1 MQFSAD
7 GKGAVG
13 HGGSNVGVTGPKVSF
28 KGTFEVQPVSSE
40 VSTQLGFGLQ
50 GVCVDFDKGLSPF
63 IESIL
68 DQIKAEQHRLFK
80 LNPSGRQRVIKDLQH
95 LGFKLYG
102 KKTNWRCEEEEIYE
116 DEYKQKVFSLYLLRV
131 AYFQF
136 AKLYLLKTWAEIGLV
151 SQEEIKKDGYHV
163 LSRLLFQSQKNLIEH
178 RQTWAFSKQNAY
190 SWFQLTTDD
199 IFRYWKKI
207 NEIQFVNQK
216 NVIPR
221 IYSHYIKRE
230 HEFKE
235 ASLFSPEISEFVVK
249 KISKDGL
256 VRQLGHIE
264 KPKMILNLGTE
275 AGFFLSHL
283 FYDLSSFESRD
294 DFRIDF
300 FSSSFAAVE
309 KDYFS
314 YLFTEMTYLWLM
326 SPLFN
331 FKLQVCVPLLHYH
344 PLRLFPENALPGTA
358 VKPQYTEE
366 ETLLGV
372 ENLSGEQE
380 KFYKILKATEKFDFC
395 ILSPEKEERDN
406 IKSYLHVLPELKQF
420 YEANAPLLSWH
431 TILSLLKLRE
441 GGKLIVLSHD
451 YWPLEAHAKK
461 LRRFVLDYA
470 KILEIY
476 DFGKFLQPRYL
487 FVLQKC
493 YKKEER
499 DKQRIKLCKLKS
511 HFDYQDI
518 NKLFEISE
526 SVQGLGDIY
535 SDDKI
540 EVFFGPVLQEDL
552 NENVWSCLEEFTY
565 LPMLKRIK
573 EGKVPLASYYVVKK
587 PKDETTLHHDLL
599 EFIPEDQVLVK
610 DQNFIYRS
618 KNGNSAVEQQDG
630 QYVLCPK
637 TSTYFSPKFLSLIL
651 NSSLLKFWYRLQSA
665 TVSKGYYLQQD
676 LQQTPLP
683 PLHINEIKSEV
694 QSEKQAQIMKACERR
709 DIDYLRGLLFIELS
723 HGDQNLVSRC
733 MESLFDEQG
742 KVIEK
747 LKGFSH
753 LRKDSEVNWREIK
766 KIYPLQLQVSF
777 KDHRQVYVDC
787 RGESLQNFCFLVVKR
802 LKHPHSSE
810 EFLQVMSLD
819 NQFLSIHGH
828 AIYLSLLEQELSQFE
843 NLYWDEIEQS
853 LYLPKELKIFEAFQ
867 EEIFQKW
874 MELEKWRN
882 NVQDL
887 LDDLVF
893 RLYGFNPDDTNQ
905 FKAKE
910 ASNFISL
917 IKES

>member
-7 GKGAVG
+7 GKVTVG
-13 HGGSNVGVTGPKVSF
+13 HVSSNVGVASPKVSF
-28 KGTFEVQPVSSE
+28 EGTCEVPIDAPE

-50 GVCVDFDKGLSPF
+50 GVCVDFDKGLSLF

-68 DQIKAEQHRLFK
+68 DHIKIEQHKLFK
-80 LNPSGRQRVIKDLQH
+80 LNPSGKQRVVKDLQH

-102 KKTNWRCEEEEIYE
+102 KKINWRFEEEEVYE

-136 AKLYLLKTWAEIGLV
+136 AKLYLLKTWVEIGLV

-163 LSRLLFQSQKNLIEH
+163 LSRILFESQKNLITH

-190 SWFQLTTDD
+190 SWFQLSTGD
-199 IFRYWKKI
+199 IFKNWEKI
-207 NEIQFVNQK
+207 EKIQFVNQK
-216 NVIPR
+216 GLIPR
-221 IYSHYIKRE
+221 IYSHYVKRE
-230 HEFKE
+230 QEFKE
-235 ASLFSPEISEFVVK
+235 THFFSPEVSEFVIK

-264 KPKMILNLGTE
+264 KPKMVLNLGAQ

-283 FYDLSSFESRD
+283 FYDLSSFESRND
-294 DFRIDF
+294 LRIDF

-314 YLFTEMTYLWLM
+314 YLFTEMTYLSLM

-331 FKLQVCVPLLHYH
+331 FKLQLCVPLLHYH
-344 PLRLFPENALPGTA
+344 PLRLIPSNTLPGTG
-358 VKPQYTEE
+358 VRPQYTEE
-366 ETLLGV
+366 ETLLGI
-372 ENLSGEQE
+372 EDLSGEQE
-380 KFYKILKATEKFDFC
+380 KLYGVLKATEKFDFC
-395 ILSPEKEERDN
+395 ILSGEKEERDN

-431 TILSLLKLRE
+431 VILSLLKLRE

-451 YWPLEAHAKK
+451 YWPLEVHAKK
-461 LRRFVLDYA
+461 LRRFVLDHA

-518 NKLFEISE
+518 SKLFEISE
-526 SVQGLGDIY
+526 SVQALSDIY
-535 SDDKI
+535 SDEKI

-587 PKDETTLHHDLL
+587 PKDEGEGHQDLL
-599 EFIPEDQVLVK
+599 EFIPKDQVLVK

-618 KNGNSAVEQQDG
+618 KEDPDQDG
-630 QYVLCPK
+630 QYVLSPK
-637 TSTYFSPKFLSLIL
+637 TSTYFSPKLLALFL
-651 NSSLLKFWYRLQSA
+651 NSSVIRFWYKLQSS
-665 TVSKGYYLQQD
+665 TVSKGYYVQQD

-683 PLHINEIKSEV
+683 PLHVSEIKSEV
-694 QSEKQAQIMKACERR
+694 QSEKQAQVVKACERR
-709 DIDYLRGLLFIELS
+709 DIDYLRGFLFLELL
-723 HGDQNLVSRC
+723 HGDQNFVSRC
-733 MESLFDEQG
+733 MESLFDEQCR
-742 KVIEK
+742 VIEK
-747 LKGFSH
+747 LKSFDNF
-753 LRKDSEVNWREIK
+753 RKEREVNWCEIK

-777 KDHRQVYVDC
+777 KDHKQVYVDS
-787 RGESLQNFCFLVVKR
+787 RGESLQSFCFLVVKR
-802 LKHPHSSE
+802 LKHPHSNE

-828 AIYLSLLEQELSQFE
+828 PIYLNLLEQELSKLE

-853 LYLPKELKIFEAFQ
+853 LYLPKEVKMFEAFQ
-867 EEIFQKW
+867 EEIFGKW
-874 MELEKWRN
+874 MEFSTWKKNIRE
-882 NVQDL
+882 L

-893 RLYGFNPDDTNQ
+893 RFYGFNPDDTNQ

-917 IKES
+917 IKETSSI